1 MKITVKQLKQLI
13 RESLE
18 ETITSFKGSGS
29 GEKDESVLLGGE
41 EAQEL
46 IRMAREA
53 AQSEE
58 LKKPGAR
65 KALLQSIEQA
75 LMGGS
80 QPQNESALLKN
91 VIRRAVS
98 SQIKK

>member
-1 MKITVKQLKQLI
+1 MKITVNQLKELI

-18 ETITSFKGSGS
+18 ETLTTLKGSES
-29 GEKDESVLLGGE
+29 APEDESVLIGGE

-53 AQSEE
+53 AQSAE

-65 KALLQSIEQA
+65 RALLQSVQQA

-91 VIRRAVS
+91 VIRRAVR